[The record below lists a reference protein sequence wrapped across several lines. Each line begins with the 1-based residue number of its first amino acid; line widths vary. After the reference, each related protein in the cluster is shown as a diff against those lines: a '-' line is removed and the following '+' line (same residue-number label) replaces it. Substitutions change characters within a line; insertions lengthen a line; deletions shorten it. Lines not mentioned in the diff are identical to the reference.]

1 MDLTSPRTIRS
12 IQEKFGFTFK
22 KGLGQNF
29 LTSQN
34 VLEEIVDAAEIDS
47 GVIEVGPGFGVLTSE
62 LAKNSDKVV
71 TIEIDERLIDVLEYT
86 LADYDNVKIVNAD
99 ILKLDLHKL
108 IQEEFG
114 NEKVSIAAN
123 LPYYI
128 TTPII
133 TKLLEEKL
141 PLKNIVV
148 MVQKEVAL
156 RMAAKPSSKDYGAIT
171 VLCQYYTE
179 PSVVTNVPASLFV
192 PPPKVDSAVL
202 RLKIRENPAVHVTDE
217 KMFFRVVKAAFSQR
231 RKTLLNCLCSN
242 FSFPKEEM
250 SALLEGIGIT
260 PSRRGETLSLQEFA
274 DISDAIT
281 QKTKQG

>member
-62 LAKNSDKVV
+62 LAKNSNKVV

-192 PPPKVDSAVL
+192 PPPKVNSAVL